1 VDYKQIFTFE
11 LQSALQQIHIIYS
24 WDQDMP
30 TRALSA
36 RSSTES
42 LQSSSSELSAPDK
55 LIPAAAGPMVWEG
68 AKLDPRDYVL
78 ELLKPEIENI
88 RAAVV
93 SFKCRFLHPEPSLA
107 RS

>member
-1 VDYKQIFTFE
+1 M
-11 LQSALQQIHIIYS
+11 YS
-24 WDQDMP
+24 WDPDMP
-30 TRALSA
+30 AHVLSA

-42 LQSSSSELSAPDK
+42 LQSSSSGISEPDK
-55 LIPAAAGPMVWEG
+55 LIPAVAGPMVWEG
-68 AKLDPRDYVL
+68 AKLDTQDYVV

-93 SFKCRFLHPEPSLA
+93 SFKCRFLQPGSSLV

>member
-1 VDYKQIFTFE
+1 MC
-11 LQSALQQIHIIYS
+11 S
-24 WDQDMP
+24 WGPEML
-30 TRALSA
+30 AHVLSA

-42 LQSSSSELSAPDK
+42 LQSSSSGITEPDK
-55 LIPAAAGPMVWEG
+55 LIPAVAGPMVWEG
-68 AKLDPRDYVL
+68 AKLDPQDYVV

-93 SFKCRFLHPEPSLA
+93 SFKCRLLQPEPSLV